1 MAIRAKFLALSVT
14 KHHDGAESVDLQAA
28 NGRRD
33 TANAQWSTWTPSG
46 KLTMHI
52 NNPDAHG
59 KILPGKFYFV
69 DLSEADE
76 DAI

>member
-1 MAIRAKFLALSVT
+1 M
-14 KHHDGAESVDLQAA
+14 AA
-28 NGRRD
+28 NGRKD
-33 TANAQWSTWTPSG
+33 TANAQWAKWTPSG

-59 KILPGKFYFV
+59 KLLPGKFYFL
-69 DLSEADE
+69 DFSEVDE